1 MPRRRGAS
9 NAFATDV
16 PAERIRL
23 IATALVLLMRE
34 FDRVRALG
42 VCVCVCVCVGHV
54 RTCPAGPGS

>member
-42 VCVCVCVCVGHV
+42 VCAGHV